1 MNPNNAI
8 YFCNR
13 AAALSRLNQHEGA
26 IKDCQTAVNLDPS
39 YSKAYGRLGIAYCNL
54 QNYEEARKAYA
65 RAVELD
71 PTNASYQAN
80 LNLAEEQI
88 QVSQQ
93 QPQQHRRAPGP
104 LDFARLINNPNVV
117 NIASQMM
124 NDPAFRNV

>member
-1 MNPNNAI
+1 MNPNNAV

-13 AAALSRLNQHEGA
+13 AAALSRLDKHQEA
-26 IKDCQTAVNLDPS
+26 INDCQTAVKLDPS

-71 PTNASYQAN
+71 PSNPSYLQN
-80 LNLAEEQI
+80 LQLAEQQI
-88 QVSQQ
+88 LQQ
-93 QPQQHRRAPGP
+93 RPPRSP
-104 LDFARLINNPNVV
+104 LDFAQLINNPNVV